1 MIELEDEIVEREE
14 AFTDDWYM
22 VRKMGRTP
30 TFAEAIHWAD
40 THPNWKRFK
49 DVAPT
54 PLDGEDFLVKV
65 EGIEEDYAY
74 AWYAYDRQCF
84 ICYAT
89 GLSLPSVTYWMPIL
103 LPKED

>member
-1 MIELEDEIVEREE
+1 MKREDFYIQE
-14 AFTDDWYM
+14 AMKYAESETLN
-22 VRKMGRTP
+22 
-30 TFAEAIHWAD
+30 AEALAFVAGMKMAD
-40 THPNWKRFK
+40 SYPNWKRFK

-84 ICYAT
+84 MCYAT
-89 GLSLPSVTYWMPIL
+89 GLSLPSVTHWMPIV
-103 LPKED
+103 LPKEG

>member
-1 MIELEDEIVEREE
+1 MKREDYYIQE
-14 AFTDDWYM
+14 ALKYAESETLN
-22 VRKMGRTP
+22 
-30 TFAEAIHWAD
+30 AEALAFIAGMKMAD
-40 THPNWKRFK
+40 SYPGWKRSK

-65 EGIEEDYAY
+65 KGIEEDYAY

-89 GLSLPSVTYWMPIL
+89 GLSLPSVTHWMPIV

>member
-1 MIELEDEIVEREE
+1 MKREDYYIQE
-14 AFTDDWYM
+14 ALKYAESGTLN
-22 VRKMGRTP
+22 
-30 TFAEAIHWAD
+30 AEALAFIAGMKMAD
-40 THPNWKRFK
+40 SYPDWKRFK

-89 GLSLPSVTYWMPIL
+89 GLSLPSVTHWMRII

>member
-1 MIELEDEIVEREE
+1 MKREDFYIQEAMKYSQSEILN
-14 AFTDDWYM
+14 
-22 VRKMGRTP
+22 
-30 TFAEAIHWAD
+30 AEALAFIAGMKMAD
-40 THPNWKRFK
+40 THPNWNSLK
-49 DVAPT
+49 DITPT

-84 ICYAT
+84 VCYAS
-89 GLSLPSVTYWMPIL
+89 GSSLPSVTHWLPIV

>member
-1 MIELEDEIVEREE
+1 MKREDFYIQE
-14 AFTDDWYM
+14 ALKYAESETLN
-22 VRKMGRTP
+22 
-30 TFAEAIHWAD
+30 AEALAFIAGMKMANSYPD
-40 THPNWKRFK
+40 WKRFK

-103 LPKED
+103 LPKEGEK

>member
-1 MIELEDEIVEREE
+1 MKREDYYIQE
-14 AFTDDWYM
+14 ALKYAESETLN
-22 VRKMGRTP
+22 
-30 TFAEAIHWAD
+30 AEALAFIAGMKMAD
-40 THPNWKRFK
+40 SYPNWKRFK

-89 GLSLPSVTYWMPIL
+89 GLSLPSVTNWIPIV

>member
-1 MIELEDEIVEREE
+1 MKREDYFIQE
-14 AFTDDWYM
+14 ALKYAESETLN
-22 VRKMGRTP
+22 
-30 TFAEAIHWAD
+30 AEALAFITGMKMAD
-40 THPNWKRFK
+40 SYPDWKRFK

-89 GLSLPSVTYWMPIL
+89 GLSLPSVTHWMPIA

>member
-1 MIELEDEIVEREE
+1 MKREDYYIQE
-14 AFTDDWYM
+14 ALKYAESETLN
-22 VRKMGRTP
+22 
-30 TFAEAIHWAD
+30 AEALAFIAGMKMAD
-40 THPNWKRFK
+40 SYPNWKIFK

-89 GLSLPSVTYWMPIL
+89 GLSLPSVTHWMSIV

>member
-1 MIELEDEIVEREE
+1 MKREDYYIQE
-14 AFTDDWYM
+14 ALKYAKSETLN
-22 VRKMGRTP
+22 
-30 TFAEAIHWAD
+30 AEALAFIAGMKMAD
-40 THPNWKRFK
+40 ANPNWKK
-49 DVAPT
+49 MADVLPT

-65 EGIEEDYAY
+65 EGIEEYYAY

>member
-1 MIELEDEIVEREE
+1 MKREDYYIQE
-14 AFTDDWYM
+14 ALKYAESETLNSEALAFSAGM
-22 VRKMGRTP
+22 KM
-30 TFAEAIHWAD
+30 AD
-40 THPNWKRFK
+40 SYPDWKRFK

-74 AWYAYDRQCF
+74 AWYACDRQCF

-89 GLSLPSVTYWMPIL
+89 GLSLPSVTHWMAIV

>member
-1 MIELEDEIVEREE
+1 MKREDYYIQE
-14 AFTDDWYM
+14 ALKYAESETLN
-22 VRKMGRTP
+22 
-30 TFAEAIHWAD
+30 AEALAFIAGMKMAD

-84 ICYAT
+84 MCYAT
-89 GLSLPSVTYWMPIL
+89 GLSLPSVTNWMPIV

>member
-1 MIELEDEIVEREE
+1 MKREDFYVQEAMKYSQSEILN
-14 AFTDDWYM
+14 
-22 VRKMGRTP
+22 
-30 TFAEAIHWAD
+30 AEALAFIAGMKMAD
-40 THPNWKRFK
+40 SYPDWKKLK

-74 AWYAYDRQCF
+74 AWYAYDRQSF
-84 ICYAT
+84 MCYAT
-89 GLSLPSVTYWMPIL
+89 GLSLPSVTHWMPIT